1 MTTLKNFVVVT
12 IQIKCFFTSGLKKF
26 FLAQLGCMHGPDKLK
41 LISIYNASGVSES
54 MIYTSAFLA
63 ADNWLVWLLIVTLG

>member
-1 MTTLKNFVVVT
+1 
-12 IQIKCFFTSGLKKF
+12 
-26 FLAQLGCMHGPDKLK
+26 MHGPDKLK